1 MKILDYFK
9 ELTGITLHI
18 KPSVAHN
25 KIQIF
30 CDKVGIKKEN
40 LLNTLKS
47 NSIIRQKFVDY
58 LTTNETFFFREF
70 HQIKDMISQ
79 IDKNKHID
87 ILSLPSSSG
96 EEAYSIAIALIEE
109 NFTNFKI
116 VGVDINNEMIQ
127 KAKKGIYTKNKLRN
141 IPSTLISKY
150 FTTQNDKYIL
160 DSYIKSFVTF
170 KQLNLFDN
178 AIYSIGKFDFIFCRN
193 LFIYFDKETKN
204 KAKNILEKL
213 KKDKNSKIFF
223 GHADLF

>member
-30 CDKVGIKKEN
+30 CDKVGIKKDD
-40 LLNTLKS
+40 LLNVLHS
-47 NSIIRQKFVDY
+47 NPSIRQKFIDY

-70 HQIKDMISQ
+70 HQIKEMISL
-79 IDKNKHID
+79 IDKTKHID

-96 EEAYSIAIALIEE
+96 EEAYSIAIALLEE

-116 VGVDINNEMIQ
+116 VGIDINNEMIF

-141 IPSTLISKY
+141 FPPHLISKY
-150 FTTQNDKYIL
+150 FSVDNKYIL
-160 DSYIKSFVTF
+160 NNQPKSFVTF

-213 KKDKNSKIFF
+213 KKDNNSKIFF